1 MNKVVLIRPRRSKN
15 RPRMPRLPL
24 ALLYM
29 GTILKVNGYEVKIID
44 SEVEENYE
52 GIVANECKDALL
64 VGVTALTSQV
74 NGGLEISDFIKKQFD
89 VPIVWGGVHPTL
101 FPELTYRD
109 NSIDYAVVGEGEYAI
124 LELVKSVKSCKPL
137 DDIEGLVWKNGGS
150 VKINKARPYI
160 NLNES
165 PSVDY
170 TLIDMGKYFKDAMW
184 RKAVDVQTS
193 RGCPNRCLYCIH
205 SILKD
210 HKVRFLN
217 ASRVV
222 DECER
227 LVTEYGADYI
237 TFVDDNFF
245 VNKKRAKDICLE
257 IIRRKL
263 KFNWFAEVRAD
274 YFRDGFIDSEF
285 LELAEA
291 SGLTNLT
298 IGAESGVQRFL
309 NLIGKEITVEEIMN
323 SAMVLSKTNIIAAY
337 SFIIGLPDETVD
349 DIFATWSFIE
359 KLQRIYPRA
368 VYGIGVLRAY
378 PGSELTEGFV
388 KQGYIKEPN
397 SLRQFAD
404 YEYSKVYTDEKLIPV
419 WHCAPHVTDLVARY
433 SVLAYSVLGGTTI
446 SKHLKY
452 ASVLLLPE
460 RVLQK
465 IARWRLHNRFL
476 CFPIDLYISKLLHTI
491 YLSRTVKGLIRWKQ

>member
-1 MNKVVLIRPRRSKN
+1 MAKVVLIRPRRSKD

-44 SEVEENYE
+44 SEVETNYE
-52 GIVANECKDALL
+52 TIVANECKDALL
-64 VGVTALTSQV
+64 VGVTALTSQA
-74 NGGLEISDFIKKQFD
+74 NGGLEISDFIKKRFD

-101 FPELTYRD
+101 FSELTCKD
-109 NSIDYAVVGEGEYAI
+109 KAVDYVVVGEGEYTM
-124 LELVKSVKSCKPL
+124 LELAESVKLCKPL

-150 VKINKARPYI
+150 VKINKARSYI

-170 TLIDMGKYFKDAMW
+170 TLIDMGKYLKNAMW

-193 RGCPNRCLYCIH
+193 RGCPYRCLFCLH
-205 SILKD
+205 SIVND
-210 HKVRFLN
+210 QKVRFVN
-217 ASRVV
+217 ANRVV

-227 LVTEYGADYI
+227 LITEYGVDYI

-245 VNKKRAKDICLE
+245 VNKKRARDICLE

-263 KFNWFAEVRAD
+263 KFNWFAEVRAN
-274 YFRDGFIDSEF
+274 YFRDGFIDNEF

-291 SGLTNLT
+291 SGLTNVT
-298 IGAESGVQRFL
+298 IGAESGVQKFL

-323 SAMVLSKTNIIAAY
+323 SAVALSKTNITAAY

-349 DIFATWSFIE
+349 DIFTTWEFIE

-378 PGSELTEGFV
+378 PGSKLTEGFV

-404 YEYSKVYTDEKLIPV
+404 YEYSKMYTDSMLVPV
-419 WHCAPHVTDLVARY
+419 WHCAPRVADLVARY
-433 SVLAYSVLGGTTI
+433 SLIANSVLGGTTV

-452 ASVLLLPE
+452 ASTLLLPE
-460 RVLQK
+460 RILQK

-476 CFPIDLYISKLLHTI
+476 WFPVDLNISKLLHTL
-491 YLSRTVKGLIRWKQ
+491 YLSRIAKVLIRWKQ